1 MPRSATPR
9 DEVELPAPPAQEHEL
24 LSRSATFTGETCTM
38 EPTNPRATAH
48 ETIDRVAETATA
60 YAERFGEKAEEWLEM
75 KDNWVEGAREYV
87 REHPIAALG
96 IAAAA
101 GYVLSMLMRSRD

>member
-1 MPRSATPR
+1 
-9 DEVELPAPPAQEHEL
+9 
-24 LSRSATFTGETCTM
+24 M
-38 EPTNPRATAH
+38 EPTSTRGKTGENIDRASSTAH
-48 ETIDRVAETATA
+48 EAVDRVTQTATA

-75 KDNWVEGAREYV
+75 KDTWVEGAREYV

>member
-1 MPRSATPR
+1 
-9 DEVELPAPPAQEHEL
+9 
-24 LSRSATFTGETCTM
+24 M
-38 EPTNPRATAH
+38 EPTNPQRGSTDQNIERATSTAH
-48 ETIDRVAETATA
+48 EAVDRVAKTASA

-87 REHPIAALG
+87 REHPVAALG
-96 IAAAA
+96 IAVAA